1 MKRIYLYL
9 FLFSLIIN
17 IFLIVNDSKVLKAKE
32 EHIEHLE
39 EKLKK
44 AEDSLQKI
52 QTIQQIDQTTD
63 TLFERI

>member
-39 EKLKK
+39 EKLKQ

-52 QTIQQIDQTTD
+52 QPIPQIDETTY
-63 TLFERI
+63 TLPERI